1 MKRKRLLRLFN
12 VLTILA
18 LILSLLSP
26 AVSAQEVNR
35 NAKHEP
41 NAEARLA
48 EMKRLVQKQTNAFNT
63 GQILHAT
70 LENVNDNEWVEVI
83 VQFSED
89 PVALAK
95 GKKDIQGKTF
105 TKAEAKQVEKKVID
119 QHKNFEKQL
128 KALNIQYEKG
138 YEFNKV
144 LNGVAL
150 KVKGKDLDKIA
161 QLDGVVRVD
170 PNEERYALEVEQS
183 GEVGAMMDRT
193 NDVLNIPE

>member
-1 MKRKRLLRLFN
+1 MNGL
-12 VLTILA
+12 
-18 LILSLLSP
+18 
-26 AVSAQEVNR
+26 
-35 NAKHEP
+35 
-41 NAEARLA
+41 
-48 EMKRLVQKQTNAFNT
+48 
-63 GQILHAT
+63 
-70 LENVNDNEWVEVI
+70 I

-95 GKKDIQGKTF
+95 GKKEIQGKTF

-161 QLDGVVRVD
+161 QLDGVVRVED
-170 PNEERYALEVEQS
+170 RMKSVMPWKLNKAVKS
-183 GEVGAMMDRT
+183 GR
-193 NDVLNIPE
+193 